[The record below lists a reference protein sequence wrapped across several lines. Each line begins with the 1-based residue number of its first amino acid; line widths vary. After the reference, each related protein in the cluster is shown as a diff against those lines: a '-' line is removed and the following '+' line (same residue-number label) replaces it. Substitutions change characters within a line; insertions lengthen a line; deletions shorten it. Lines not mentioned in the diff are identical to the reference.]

1 MSCKFYFEPILD
13 WFMATFGP
21 KTSTQNLPQ
30 ENHIN
35 VKSLCYGNNI
45 QKNQRESNATLFN
58 KTWKTTFCVS
68 FFSFN
73 NYATLCKK
81 SQKLSVKFSYLSP
94 SRVPL
99 YQKKKIFLKKIIK
112 SILKTPIKFTKFVGG
127 GGSGWTPGQKAKRW
141 TPAITLSV
149 LAEENR
155 HRDVFSMN
163 FFKIFKSYFSL
174 LLGFSSKYCLLFS
187 EPIHIWHR
195 IAVAKSFKLNLSA
208 KTTWPA
214 IFP

>member
-1 MSCKFYFEPILD
+1 MKFVIKLRKLLLDPFLPKKTQNKIFPLKIIYLILKLYAAVMSCKFYFEPILD

-112 SILKTPIKFTKFVGG
+112 SILKTYVPGASCRKKQKFRP
-127 GGSGWTPGQKAKRW
+127 S
-141 TPAITLSV
+141 
-149 LAEENR
+149 
-155 HRDVFSMN
+155 N
-163 FFKIFKSYFSL
+163 F
-174 LLGFSSKYCLLFS
+174 
-187 EPIHIWHR
+187 
-195 IAVAKSFKLNLSA
+195 
-208 KTTWPA
+208 KTTCKTFRQKFWAFLVQKPKQS
-214 IFP
+214 IFQNIQLRNFLKQMTA